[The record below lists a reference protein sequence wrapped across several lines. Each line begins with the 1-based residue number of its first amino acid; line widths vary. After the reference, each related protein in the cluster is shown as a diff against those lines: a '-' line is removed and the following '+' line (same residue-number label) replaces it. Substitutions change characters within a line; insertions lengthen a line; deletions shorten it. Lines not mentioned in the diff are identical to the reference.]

1 MTWIFAWILGLGAL
15 ALFFIIAAYLLFSLV
30 LIIPTWR
37 ICQRAGFSGAVSLLL
52 LVPLIGG
59 FIVMS
64 ILAFSEWP
72 AGEARRNKAG
82 L

>member
-1 MTWIFAWILGLGAL
+1 MASIIGLGVVAL
-15 ALFFIIAAYLLFSLV
+15 IIIGVAAYLLFSLV
-30 LIIPTWR
+30 LIVPTWR

-72 AGEARRNKAG
+72 AGEAQRKAR

>member
-1 MTWIFAWILGLGAL
+1 MTWIVAWIFGLGAL
-15 ALFFIIAAYLLFSLV
+15 ALFLIVAVHLIFSLV
-30 LIIPTWR
+30 LIVPTWR

-52 LVPLIGG
+52 LVPVIGG

-64 ILAFSEWP
+64 ILAFSDWP
-72 AGEARRNKAG
+72 AGEAQRKAR

>member
-15 ALFFIIAAYLLFSLV
+15 ALFFIIAAYLLMSLL

-52 LVPLIGG
+52 LVPMIGG

-72 AGEARRNKAG
+72 AGEAQRKARS
-82 L
+82 

>member
-15 ALFFIIAAYLLFSLV
+15 ALFFIIAAYLLMSLL

-52 LVPLIGG
+52 LVPVIGG

-72 AGEARRNKAG
+72 AGEAQRKSR

>member
-15 ALFFIIAAYLLFSLV
+15 ALFFIIAAYLLMSLL

-52 LVPLIGG
+52 LVPVIGG

-72 AGEARRNKAG
+72 AGEAQRKAR

>member
-15 ALFFIIAAYLLFSLV
+15 ALFFIIAAYLLMSLL

-52 LVPLIGG
+52 LVPMIGG

-72 AGEARRNKAG
+72 AGEAQRKAR

>member
-1 MTWIFAWILGLGAL
+1 MTWIVACIFGLGAL
-15 ALFFIIAAYLLFSLV
+15 ALFLIVAVHLIFSLV
-30 LIIPTWR
+30 LIVPTWR

-52 LVPLIGG
+52 LVPVIGG

-64 ILAFSEWP
+64 ILAFSDWP
-72 AGEARRNKAG
+72 AGEAQRKAR